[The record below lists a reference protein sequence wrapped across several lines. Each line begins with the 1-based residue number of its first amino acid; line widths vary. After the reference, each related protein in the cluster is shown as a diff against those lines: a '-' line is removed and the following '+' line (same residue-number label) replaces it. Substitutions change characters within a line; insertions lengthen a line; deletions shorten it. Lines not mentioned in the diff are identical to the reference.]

1 MRASTQIIL
10 NFQGLFL
17 TKKDMVKRLLI
28 LTLALLAVAVGT
40 IAVALNIRSSRGTAN
55 EKNTQTIRE
64 AGVMFS
70 VPEDVSVT
78 TLPSTTDAYKNFSLA
93 VTQNLGSAGNPS
105 GVSVGIPVKQGSDFQ
120 SLEDSIRPFADTPVF
135 SDVLVNGLRA
145 RQVVY
150 RTKPIE
156 GDAFFPSEVTELE
169 FPSSFPGQPVHV
181 SYNHGDG
188 NDSLEVTWDM
198 IRQTLTIE

>member
-1 MRASTQIIL
+1 
-10 NFQGLFL
+10 
-17 TKKDMVKRLLI
+17 MVKRLFI
-28 LTLALLAVAVGT
+28 FTLALLAVAAGA

-64 AGVMFS
+64 AGVAFS

-78 TLPSTTDAYKNFSLA
+78 TLPSTTGTYKNFSLA
-93 VTQNLGSAGNPS
+93 VTQNPGSAENPS
-105 GVSVGIPVKQGSDFQ
+105 GVSVGIPVKQGGDSQ
-120 SLEDSIRPFADTPVF
+120 TLEDSIRPFADTPVF
-135 SDVLVNGLRA
+135 SDVLVNGLQA

-156 GDAFFPSEVTELE
+156 GDAFFPGQVTELE
-169 FPSSFPGQPVHV
+169 FPSSFSGQPIHV

-188 NDSLEVTWDM
+188 NESLEATWTM
-198 IRQTLTIE
+198 IRQTLTIQ